1 MKAVVLTKLGGAK
14 VLKVQDI
21 PKPVINNPN
30 DVLIQIKYSGI
41 NFAEILARRGLYK
54 WVPAKKGFILGMEGS
69 GVVEEVGNEVTK
81 FKEGDPVIVARG
93 FGCHAEYVVLEEK
106 FVFPAIPWFSL
117 EQNAAFTGSFMTA
130 YIALVKMARVE
141 SGETILVQ
149 AAAGALGTATVM
161 LAKALGL
168 KVAGT
173 TSSTEKIST
182 LHTLGIDLAINYSKE
197 NFKENIMEWT
207 DNKGVNVVL
216 ESVGGKIFSESLQ
229 CLSPMG
235 RLIFVGI
242 SSVRFSKFNP
252 LTWWSTYKLI
262 PKVNL
267 LDMLGKSQGIFAFH
281 VGRLLDDNYVEVKEL
296 FADLVDLVQ
305 QHKIYPV
312 VGRIFPLNEIAIAHK
327 MIESRKN
334 IGKILLKIP
343 NQKKELKGVFSRNS

>member
-1 MKAVVLTKLGGAK
+1 MKAIVLSKLGGAN
-14 VLKVQDI
+14 VLKVQDF
-21 PKPVINNPN
+21 PRPFVNNPN
-30 DVLIQIKYSGI
+30 DVLIKMKYSGI

-69 GVVEEVGNEVTK
+69 GVVEEVGNEVTNCK
-81 FKEGDPVIVARG
+81 VGDPVIVARG
-93 FGCHAEYVVLEEK
+93 FGCHAEYVTLEEK
-106 FVFPAIPWFSL
+106 YVFPAIPRFTL

-141 SGETILVQ
+141 SSETILVQ

-173 TSSTEKIST
+173 ASSTEKLTI
-182 LHTLGIDLAINYSKE
+182 LHKLDIDLAINYSKE
-197 NFKENIMEWT
+197 NFKESIMEWT

-235 RLIFVGI
+235 RLIFVGL

-262 PKVNL
+262 PKINL
-267 LDMLGKSQGIFAFH
+267 LDMLGKSQGILAFH
-281 VGRLLDDNYVEVKEL
+281 VGRLLDDNYAEIRQL
-296 FADLVDLVQ
+296 FVDLVDLVQ

-312 VGRIFPLNEIAIAHK
+312 VGRIFPLDEITNAHR

-334 IGKILLKIP
+334 IGKILLKID
-343 NQKKELKGVFSRNS
+343 G